1 MSNNTE
7 AGTCRR
13 VRRTGIV
20 LAALALVVVILLL
33 VTLRDDPP
41 QGAPVVISLLGFTN
55 GIGSDRPF
63 ALFMI
68 SNQWS
73 RPIRWSGDWAEVEGM
88 ADFRARTTNPSLPAN
103 YPSLA
108 LKGGDS
114 FVWAVGQ
121 PNLEPHNRWRLTLQY
136 RKHTLKSRWFDWSMR
151 NPRVPMKVGPL
162 VLVDPQK
169 VLGATN
175 QQRSS
180 SEWVA
185 WRIGTQSNVEPAAVD

>member
-1 MSNNTE
+1 MNEKAEANTY
-7 AGTCRR
+7 RR
-13 VRRTGIV
+13 VSRTGIV
-20 LAALALVVVILLL
+20 LAALALVVFVLLL
-33 VTLRDDPP
+33 VTLRSDPP
-41 QGAPVVISLLGFTN
+41 QGAPVVISLLGYTN
-55 GIGSDRPF
+55 GIGTDRPF

-88 ADFRARTTNPSLPAN
+88 ADFRARIINPSLPAN
-103 YPSLA
+103 YPGLA

-121 PNLEPHNRWRLTLQY
+121 PDVEPHNRWRLTLQY
-136 RKHTLKSRWFDWSMR
+136 RKHTLKSRWFDWARR
-151 NPRVPMKVGPL
+151 NPRVPIKIGPL

-169 VLGATN
+169 ILGATN

-185 WRIGTQSNVEPAAVD
+185 WRSGTQAGAEPAAVE